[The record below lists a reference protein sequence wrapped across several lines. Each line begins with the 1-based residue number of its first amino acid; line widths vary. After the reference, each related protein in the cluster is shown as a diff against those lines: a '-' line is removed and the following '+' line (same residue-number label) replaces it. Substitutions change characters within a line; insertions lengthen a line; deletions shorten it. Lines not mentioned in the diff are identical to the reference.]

1 MYPDDI
7 SVATF
12 RWLEINR
19 ILSLLVSLRL
29 INDKESTEQID
40 KRIILITI
48 FNGKE
53 TPKAYRCDLNAD
65 QLTLMC
71 FVDTCRKYNE
81 NTRDVNM
88 TSTPALEINDLTSQG
103 KIKACK

>member
-7 SVATF
+7 SVAIF
-12 RWLEINR
+12 RWLEIKG

-40 KRIILITI
+40 KRIIVITI
-48 FNGKE
+48 SMVKKP
-53 TPKAYRCDLNAD
+53 PKLTAVTLNAD

-71 FVDTCRKYNE
+71 FVDTCRKYN
-81 NTRDVNM
+81 
-88 TSTPALEINDLTSQG
+88 
-103 KIKACK
+103 